1 MTAVLS
7 SSQHKQKNRKTF
19 LPSTISDCQGKNIS
33 KIKFL
38 TKYLGHLSLFQHVD
52 VVLLDP
58 IQQHVA
64 QVEFAAA
71 KQILLVA
78 PNVQLVRRAILDFP
92 IAKVRIKTFF

>member
-1 MTAVLS
+1 M
-7 SSQHKQKNRKTF
+7 
-19 LPSTISDCQGKNIS
+19 
-33 KIKFL
+33 

-78 PNVQLVRRAILDFP
+78 PNVQLVRQAILDFP
-92 IAKVRIKTFF
+92 PATVNHYKN